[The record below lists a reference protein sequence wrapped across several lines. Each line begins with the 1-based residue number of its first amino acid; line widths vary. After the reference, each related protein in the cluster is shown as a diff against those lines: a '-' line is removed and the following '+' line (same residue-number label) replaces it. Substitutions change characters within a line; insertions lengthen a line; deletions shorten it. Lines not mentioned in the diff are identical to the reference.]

1 MAWPYDL
8 DNNGGGY
15 QTPQLYGMSSG
26 NYGIS
31 PLAINQASGPQNV
44 ASLYGATSFGSDVGN
59 STTAGMQ
66 PAGGGMFSSLSDLF
80 SKNSMFGGTDE
91 KGVTTKGWAPLALG
105 AGQAILGGIQ
115 GLQAQKLAQSQFK
128 EGVRQFDLNYG
139 AQRQS
144 MNTQLEDRQR
154 ARVASNPGAYE
165 SVSSYLDKNRIK

>member
-8 DNNGGGY
+8 DNSGGGY
-15 QTPQLYGMSSG
+15 QTPQLSAMSLGNFGNAGVYGGGDS
-26 NYGIS
+26 
-31 PLAINQASGPQNV
+31 ASGAQNI
-44 ASLYGATSFGSDVGN
+44 ASLFNAGSSNEG
-59 STTAGMQ
+59 S
-66 PAGGGMFSSLSDLF
+66 GGGMFESLSNLF
-80 SKNSMFGGTDE
+80 SKNSLFGGTDE

-115 GLQAQKLAQSQFK
+115 GMQAQKLAQKQFK